1 MRVNGYEPNELC
13 HFNVID
19 VNFLKEN
26 IFAVILLQLSE
37 ARSFHHRRDS
47 TAGARTLYED
57 CLCKYSI
64 GWRVGI
70 PAAIN
75 INISLM

>member
-1 MRVNGYEPNELC
+1 MRVNGYELNELY

-37 ARSFHHRRDS
+37 ARSFHHSRD
-47 TAGARTLYED
+47 
-57 CLCKYSI
+57 
-64 GWRVGI
+64 
-70 PAAIN
+70 AAA
-75 INISLM
+75 